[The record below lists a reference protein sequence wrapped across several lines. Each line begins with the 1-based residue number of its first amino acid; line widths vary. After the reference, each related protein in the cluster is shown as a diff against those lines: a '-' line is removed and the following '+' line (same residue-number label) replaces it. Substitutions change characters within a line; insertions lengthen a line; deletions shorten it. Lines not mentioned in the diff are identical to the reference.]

1 MMGDVACRGTFMGVA
16 AAAQPCRRA
25 LTPQPAVASFGLAL
39 LEGTNITVIVVI

>member
-1 MMGDVACRGTFMGVA
+1 MGVA